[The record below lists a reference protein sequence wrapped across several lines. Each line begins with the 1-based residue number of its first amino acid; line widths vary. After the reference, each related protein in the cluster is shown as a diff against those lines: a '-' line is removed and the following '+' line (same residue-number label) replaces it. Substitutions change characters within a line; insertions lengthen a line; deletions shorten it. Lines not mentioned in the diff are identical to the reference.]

1 MKWQDKGIIVSIK
14 KYGESS
20 LILNLFTEYHGLHSG
35 LVRNSNSRK
44 NSNIFQ
50 IGNICSVEWTGR
62 LENQLGY
69 YKSETENSISHNII
83 NNSLKIDLLMS
94 ISTLINV
101 FLADRQVNSTLFIET
116 LNLINYLNNNGK
128 YWLSNY
134 IKWELI
140 LLSELGFGLDLK
152 VCAVTG
158 LKDDLSYVSPKSGR
172 AVSKKGAGKW
182 KNKLFILPNFINKD
196 NAPLDDN
203 MHGTHVAG
211 IAGAVGNNGLGISGA
226 VWDVKLMPIKVCVF
240 DIIFFSF

>member
-1 MKWQDKGIIVSIK
+1 MKWQDRGIIVSIK

-69 YKSETENSISHNII
+69 YKSETDNSISHNII

-94 ISTLINV
+94 ASALINK
-101 FLADRQVNSTLFIET
+101 FLADRQDNSSLFKET
-116 LNLINYLNNNGK
+116 LSLINYLNNK
-128 YWLSNY
+128 EKFWLSKY

-158 LKDDLSYVSPKSGR
+158 LKHDLRYVSPKSGR
-172 AVSKKGAGKW
+172 AVSEKGAGKW
-182 KNKLFILPNFINKD
+182 KNKLFLLPNFITKNNENTVDKNELINAMKITTFFLKRYGFSLGLKLPDVRDRFTNK
-196 NAPLDDN
+196 LD
-203 MHGTHVAG
+203 
-211 IAGAVGNNGLGISGA
+211 ILESYY
-226 VWDVKLMPIKVCVF
+226 
-240 DIIFFSF
+240 

>member
-1 MKWQDKGIIVSIK
+1 MKWQDRGIIVSIK

-20 LILNLFTEYHGLHSG
+20 LILNLLTEFHGLHAG
-35 LVRNSNSRK
+35 LVRNSISKK
-44 NSNIFQ
+44 NRNIYQ
-50 IGNICSVEWTGR
+50 IGNICNVEWTGR
-62 LENQLGY
+62 LEEQLGY

-94 ISTLINV
+94 ISTLISV

-116 LNLINYLNNNGK
+116 LNLINYLNNRGK

-182 KNKLFILPNFINKD
+182 KNKLFLLPNFITKD
-196 NAPLDDN
+196 NENTEDKNELINAIKITTFFLNRYGASIGLKLPDVRDRFTNKLDILESYN
-203 MHGTHVAG
+203 
-211 IAGAVGNNGLGISGA
+211 
-226 VWDVKLMPIKVCVF
+226 
-240 DIIFFSF
+240 

>member
-1 MKWQDKGIIVSIK
+1 MKWQDRGIIVSIK

-20 LILNLFTEYHGLHSG
+20 LILNLLTEFHGLHAG
-35 LVRNSNSRK
+35 LVRNSISKK
-44 NSNIFQ
+44 NRNIYQ
-50 IGNICSVEWTGR
+50 IGNICNVEWTGR
-62 LENQLGY
+62 LEEQLGY

-94 ISTLINV
+94 ISTLISV

-116 LNLINYLNNNGK
+116 LNFINYLNNKGK

-182 KNKLFILPNFINKD
+182 KNKLFLLPNFITKD
-196 NAPLDDN
+196 NENTEDKNELINAIKITTFFLNRYGASIGLKLPDVRDRFTNKLDILESYN
-203 MHGTHVAG
+203 
-211 IAGAVGNNGLGISGA
+211 
-226 VWDVKLMPIKVCVF
+226 
-240 DIIFFSF
+240 